1 MFRLLFIQFIRSKTA
16 IIALAL
22 IFTTGIISLFI
33 GKQFL
38 VKQEKTIAAV
48 TKFQQEHIERNTHF
62 HNDDFGLLMYYLRFG
77 LINKPE
83 QLAGLSI
90 GQSDVNSSVQSVT
103 IRALEAQKYDTD
115 LNNPYNL
122 LSGNLDLSFVIIYL
136 FPMLIIAFTFNLLS
150 EEKEGDTWQLVT
162 AQSTSPIKYL
172 LAKLAVRA
180 IAVVIVFALLL
191 LLSIPILSIQWNKT
205 FALFAATCVGYL
217 IFWIALCFLF
227 VTFKKSSGFNA
238 VALLSSWVLLTVLLP
253 AGVNNIITNK
263 YPVPEAL
270 QTIIK
275 SRDGYHK
282 KWDVDKTVTMTKFFE
297 LYPQFKNYPVPD
309 KTFSWLWYY
318 AMWHMGDHDATK
330 DAQEMR
336 SKLLQRENTSRTVA
350 AFLPTMHAQLQLN
363 DIAKT
368 GMLNHI
374 SFLDST
380 TAFHEKMRLF
390 FYPKIFE
397 NANVNSVDW
406 HRIKPEYYSD
416 PYEMNGDKTLFPL
429 VIAISFLLLLSCINS
444 KNMHEV

>member
-1 MFRLLFIQFIRSKTA
+1 MLRLLCIQFIRSKTA

-77 LINKPE
+77 LINKPG

-90 GQSDVNSSVQSVT
+90 GQRDVNSSVQSVT

-136 FPMLIIAFTFNLLS
+136 FPLLIIAFTFNLLS
-150 EEKEGDTWQLVT
+150 EEKEGGTWQLVT

-253 AGVNNIITNK
+253 AGVNNIITNR

-282 KWDVDKTVTMTKFFE
+282 KWDVDKTVTMSKFFE

-309 KTFSWLWYY
+309 KAFSWLWYY
-318 AMWHMGDHDATK
+318 AMWHMGDHDAMK

-416 PYEMNGDKTLFPL
+416 PYEMNGDKTLLPL
-429 VIAISFLLLLSCINS
+429 VIAISFLLLLFCINF